1 MSTRKVFSN
10 SITPLPTEEGVAHKG
25 LMMAFAQPQHKDEK
39 MTIHFSVAIPDDARQ
54 ELETRVANGE
64 TMTLA
69 ELNQKYAPVAGDVEK
84 LISWLQAEGFEIV
97 KKSNDATGVYA
108 KASVSQIEKS
118 LRVNMVRVTRE
129 GVTYNAA
136 ANAPSL
142 PTEVGENVHAINGLQ
157 PFRHAQKKF
166 RRVTPETGNRMYLN
180 ANLASSAAASVNMS
194 YKPPYMVTEVLSAY
208 NALGLPYTGAGQTI
222 AILIDTFP
230 NAQDVSLFWQYNGVY
245 PNMARIQPVNVF
257 GVTLPPPDDETTL
270 DTEWS
275 SGIAPNANIRIYA
288 TSSLQYVYLDYALDQ
303 IINDVATVPG
313 LNQLSIS
320 LGLGETAYGAPPS
333 DEINTQAQKYLRLAA
348 LGVNTFVSSGDAGSN
363 PDPTGHG
370 ASGPLQ
376 VEYAASDPHVI
387 GVGGTSMYLSATGAV
402 AAEIGWV
409 GSGGGKSTFFSKPAW
424 QVGNGIPLTET
435 QRLVPDVSVVAD
447 PNTGAFLVLNGQ
459 PTMIGG
465 TSWSTPVWAAFCALI
480 NEARASVGK
489 PKISFLNPHLYKLL
503 GTSCFRDVIQGSNGA
518 YSCRTGYDMITG
530 LGVPNMAELIK
541 ALMYV

>member
-10 SITPLPTEEGVAHKG
+10 SITPLPVEDGIANKG
-25 LMMAFAQPQHKDEK
+25 LLMAVAQPQHKNDK
-39 MTIHFSVAIPDDARQ
+39 MTIHFSVGIPDDARQ
-54 ELETRVANGE
+54 ELENRVANGE
-64 TMTLA
+64 IMTLD
-69 ELNQKYAPVAGDVEK
+69 ELNQKYAPEPGEVDK
-84 LISWLQAEGFEIV
+84 LMTWLQAEGFEIV
-97 KKSNDATGVYA
+97 KKSNDSTGVYA
-108 KASVSQIEKS
+108 KASVAQIEKS
-118 LRVNMVRVTRE
+118 LQVNMVRVTRE
-129 GVTYNAA
+129 GITYNAA

-142 PTEVGENVHAINGLQ
+142 PSDVGENVHAINGLQ
-157 PFRHAQKKF
+157 PFRQAQKKF
-166 RRVTPETGNRMYLN
+166 RRITPDTGNRMYLN
-180 ANLASSAAASVNMS
+180 ANLTASAAATVNMG
-194 YKPPYMVTEVLSAY
+194 YKPPYMVTEILSAY

-230 NAQDVSLFWQYNGVY
+230 SAQDVSLFWQYNGIY

-303 IINDVATVPG
+303 IMKDVATVPG

-348 LGVNTFVSSGDAGSN
+348 LGINTFVSSGDAGSN
-363 PDPTGHG
+363 PNSTGHSS
-370 ASGPLQ
+370 SGPLQ
-376 VEYAASDPHVI
+376 VEYASSDPHVI
-387 GVGGTSMYLSATGAV
+387 GVGGTSMYLSATGTV
-402 AAEIGWV
+402 AAEVGWT
-409 GSGGGKSTFFSKPAW
+409 GSGGGRSTFFSKPAW
-424 QVGNGIPLTET
+424 QVGNGIALTET
-435 QRLVPDVSVVAD
+435 QRLVPDVSAVGD

-503 GTSCFRDVIQGSNGA
+503 GTSSFRDITQGSNGA
-518 YSCRTGYDMITG
+518 YSCGAGYDMVTG

-541 ALMYV
+541 ALMLV